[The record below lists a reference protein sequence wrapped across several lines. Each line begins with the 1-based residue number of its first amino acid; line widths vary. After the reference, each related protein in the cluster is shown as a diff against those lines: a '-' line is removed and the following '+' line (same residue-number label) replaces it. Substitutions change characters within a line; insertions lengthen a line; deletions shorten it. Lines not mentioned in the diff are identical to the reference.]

1 MDKRQEN
8 SLIFIAA
15 VALIAMF
22 GSLYFSD
29 VKGFV
34 PCTLCWYQ
42 RILMYPIVLIAGIA
56 LYQKNVKIAFTT
68 GIFSIIGGMLSLYH
82 YGIQKLSFL
91 QDSAPSCGTVS
102 CTGAYVNYFG
112 FITIPLL
119 AFTAFLLIAITSIL
133 MLKWQK
139 ETK

>member
-8 SLIFIAA
+8 GLIFIA
-15 VALIAMF
+15 VISLIATL

-29 VKGFV
+29 IRGFP

-42 RILMYPIVLIAGIA
+42 RIFMYPIIAIATIGI
-56 LYQKNVKIAFTT
+56 LQKNEKSAAITAF
-68 GIFSIIGGMLSLYH
+68 FSIVGGMISLYH
-82 YGIQKLSFL
+82 YGIQKLVFL

-102 CTGAYVNYFG
+102 CTGHYINYLG
-112 FITIPLL
+112 FITIPFL
-119 AFTAFLLIAITSIL
+119 ALTAFLLIAITSLL

-139 ETK
+139 ERT